1 MLCTHMLVVLCLI
14 CVLGDIREKMGV
26 GLELEV
32 KDGPNNL
39 FIVLLR
45 FDMSTM
51 TLTEIILHSNDTY
64 KISHFVEITVNYNTP
79 KESPLV

>member
-14 CVLGDIREKMGV
+14 CVLRDIREKMGV
-26 GLELEV
+26 GLDLEV